1 MVEWSML
8 GKRAHFCQKISG
20 GNYHFLVINN
30 YNPGRGQTPPPSW
43 QCQDFGNIWSPT
55 PSLNPYCRLVFYPC
69 RFSFFKGG
77 GDHFHSKIFHFRRIL
92 TIERLYT
99 MRKKTWKYQRF
110 PWNLWYIFLKG
121 GWKAVHPILVV
132 RVFPNT
138 KYDDSNPSPMMCG
151 LHEWHP

>member
-1 MVEWSML
+1 ML

-55 PSLNPYCRLVFYPC
+55 PSLNPYCRLVFYPW
-69 RFSFFKGG
+69 RFSFSKGG

-99 MRKKTWKYQRF
+99 MRKKNMEIST
-110 PWNLWYIFLKG
+110 ISLKFMVYFSKRRVKG
-121 GWKAVHPILVV
+121 CSSNFGS

-151 LHEWHP
+151 LHE